1 MILFLVVAFIEWE
14 VVSLLT
20 TVFRRMSK
28 CPGSDVINDSFW
40 TRMPTFVMVH
50 TIFGTVTLS
59 WWRYVLVIVV
69 LQLLVIVICV
79 VKLCQGSI

>member
-40 TRMPTFVMVH
+40 NRMPTFVMVH
-50 TIFGTVTLS
+50 TIFGIVAVCLDHCCVAVASNSYLCGKTLP
-59 WWRYVLVIVV
+59 
-69 LQLLVIVICV
+69 
-79 VKLCQGSI
+79 G